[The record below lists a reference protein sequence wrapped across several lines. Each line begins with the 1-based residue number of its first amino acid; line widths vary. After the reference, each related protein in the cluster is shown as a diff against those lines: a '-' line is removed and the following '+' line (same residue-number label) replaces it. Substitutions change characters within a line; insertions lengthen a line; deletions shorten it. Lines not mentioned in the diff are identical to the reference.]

1 MKKFKSF
8 IACVASLCIMST
20 FAFSVAAAE
29 GDQTVNGPADSLGSV
44 TDIAGNIIAGETT
57 TTAAVTTTAD
67 CTTTE
72 ASYTSVA
79 VTTTEVTVTSDAA
92 VTSET
97 TTVAETT
104 TTAATTT
111 TAVVKY
117 TNDIVIGLDI
127 SGSMSGEPM
136 TAMKEAAIEFCKF
149 ALDNDPDAR
158 IAIVSFDSSSK
169 LGVSLTNDLSRLT
182 SYISGLSSG
191 STTNFTGA
199 FDKIMLELESGS
211 GTHKNV
217 VFMADGL
224 PNVGKTDTS
233 QEYSDKYP
241 GYSAYEKG
249 ALKYDNENM
258 KPNADIY
265 TVGFFHKL
273 TGNSKDHAVDFMK
286 ELASDSK
293 HYYNADI
300 DSLKEVFIEISDD
313 IVLEAP
319 EEVTQAVVTE
329 AAPAATQ
336 AAGTTTSDN
345 KTDSTPKTSDSRN
358 AAPLATAAC
367 VALAAAAATK
377 KKKN

>member
-92 VTSET
+92 VTSE

-258 KPNADIY
+258 KPNADVY

-313 IVLEAP
+313 IVLEEP

-329 AAPAATQ
+329 AAPAATTQ